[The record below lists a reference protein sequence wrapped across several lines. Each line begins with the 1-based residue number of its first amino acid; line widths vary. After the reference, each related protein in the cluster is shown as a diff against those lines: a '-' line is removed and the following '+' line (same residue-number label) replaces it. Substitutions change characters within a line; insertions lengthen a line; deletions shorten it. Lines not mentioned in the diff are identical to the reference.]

1 MKYQVQVFPSAE
13 NDLLEIRVYFENVL
27 KIAADGLID
36 KFYDALLPLLDTPF
50 MHPLVQD
57 SVLSQKGYHFC
68 VVDNLIIFYKIVETT
83 VQIHRFVF
91 GRRQISSLL

>member
-13 NDLLEIRVYFENVL
+13 NDLLEIRVYFEDVL
-27 KIAADGLID
+27 KITADGLID
-36 KFYDALLPLLDTPF
+36 KFYEALLPLVDTPF

-57 SVLSQKGYHFC
+57 PVLSLKGFHFC
-68 VVDNLIIFYKIVETT
+68 VVDNFIIFYKIIETR

-91 GRRQISSLL
+91 GRRQISSIL

>member
-13 NDLLEIRVYFENVL
+13 NDLLEIRTYFEDVL
-27 KIAADGLID
+27 KITADGLID
-36 KFYDALLPLLDTPF
+36 KFYAALLPLVDTPF

-57 SVLSQKGYHFC
+57 RVLSQKGFHFC
-68 VVDNLIIFYKIVETT
+68 VVDNFIIFYKIIENT

-91 GRRQISSLL
+91 GRRQTSSLL